1 MNPTNDTKDTVDS
14 LAELLNLLESDIYKL
29 SKSKLD
35 ADPKEVLQ
43 VATNLHEVKSR
54 VGALYNEL
62 QSIITDEYDYFASP
76 VVVDGAT
83 VEIKA
88 GSSRKKW
95 DHASISDDVARRIVN
110 TSVDIDTGEVTKT
123 PLEMLQEFTQYMGVS
138 YWKVGKLKELHLD
151 ADEYCEVSPPKKN
164 IVIRRSE

>member
-14 LAELLNLLESDIYKL
+14 IAELLNLLESDIYKL

-43 VATNLHEVKSR
+43 VATNLHEVKSQ

-76 VVVDGAT
+76 IAVDGAT

-123 PLEMLQEFTQYMGVS
+123 PLDMLREFTQ

>member
-1 MNPTNDTKDTVDS
+1 MNSINEASSCVDT
-14 LAELLNLLESDIYKL
+14 LADALDNLEHQIFEM
-29 SKSKLD
+29 SKSDLD
-35 ADPKEVLQ
+35 KDPKEILQ
-43 VATNLHEVKSR
+43 VATNLHAVKSR
-54 VGALYNEL
+54 IGALYSDI
-62 QSIITDEYDYFASP
+62 QAVITDEYDYFATP
-76 VVVDGAT
+76 IAVDGAT

-88 GSSRKKW
+88 GSARKKW

-110 TSVDIDTGEVTKT
+110 TSVNIDTGEITKT